1 MEISLIFFKDRLVS
15 SFFIFNL
22 ISRFSISLKKEAIE
36 YLNDLAIEFRRNSKS
51 QISNTIKRAIQ
62 ENFYLNNQINDL
74 SSQLDKL
81 IDKNQKTNENNQ
93 HLTRT
98 VAILEDLR
106 NESAKKYFT
115 TENVK
120 EFVDR

>member
-22 ISRFSISLKKEAIE
+22 ISTFSISLKKEAIE

-81 IDKNQKTNENNQ
+81 IDKNQKTHENNQ

-98 VAILEDLR
+98 VAILEDLQ

>member
-22 ISRFSISLKKEAIE
+22 ISTFSISLKKEAIE

-98 VAILEDLR
+98 VAILEDLQ

>member
-1 MEISLIFFKDRLVS
+1 M
-15 SFFIFNL
+15 
-22 ISRFSISLKKEAIE
+22 KKEAIE
-36 YLNDLAIEFRRNSKS
+36 YLNDLAIEFRRNSKA

-62 ENFYLNNQINDL
+62 ENFYLNKQINDL

-81 IDKNQKTNENNQ
+81 IEKNQKTNENNQ

-98 VAILEDLR
+98 VAILEDLQ

-120 EFVDR
+120 EFV